1 MKRQQTRIVNTLVG
15 LMSLI
20 LTATTA
26 FAQKT
31 GVPQPALTR
40 VQPAWIGIV
49 LMIIMVMVV
58 VFVSL
63 LSSKRSHQD

>member
-1 MKRQQTRIVNTLVG
+1 
-15 LMSLI
+15 MSLI